1 MNLSDLEVKM
11 ILPKLHLL
19 SDLIIAKKYDF
30 KTVSDKFSKLINDL
44 NSNIII
50 ENMTDKKWFK
60 IAIVWFFIEECTF
73 LNEII

>member
-1 MNLSDLEVKM
+1 MSLKILKELKRTFFKRMNLSDLEVKM

-50 ENMTDKKWFK
+50 ENMTDKK
-60 IAIVWFFIEECTF
+60 
-73 LNEII
+73 